1 MRAFQVLEPG
11 EDWVVAVVDSPE
23 PEPTADQ
30 VLVRVDAAALN
41 PIDYKIASGRRG
53 GREFPMTLGFDV
65 VGIVEDVG
73 ADVALVR
80 PGDRVMAMAPIGHA
94 GTAAELVLLREENI
108 AIAPPALDDGTAAA
122 LPLAALTALEALDIA
137 RVRKGQNVLIH
148 AGAGGVGHFAIQLAK
163 LRGATVYATAS
174 AANQELL
181 AELGADHPVD
191 YAKESTEDT
200 AQHADVVIDTMGGDV
215 AKASLKA
222 MRSGG
227 AFVTIVGWSQ
237 LDQLVREDV
246 SVEGFLVE
254 PRGDRLTGLVSL
266 VEAGKLR
273 VIVHSVVPLDQ
284 APQALADLREGH
296 TVGKRVIAVR

>member
-11 EDWVVAVVDSPE
+11 ENWNVGVMDIPDL
-23 PEPTADQ
+23 TAASDQ

-41 PIDYKIASGRRG
+41 PIDYKIATRIRG
-53 GREFPMTLGFDV
+53 GREFPLTLGFDV
-65 VGIVEDVG
+65 VGIVEEVG
-73 ADVALVR
+73 ADVTLVR
-80 PGDRVMAMAPIGHA
+80 SGDRVMAMAPIGHA

-108 AIAPPALDDGTAAA
+108 AIAPPALDDATAAA
-122 LPLAALTALEALDIA
+122 LPLAALTALEALDLA
-137 RVRKGQNVLIH
+137 RVREGQNVLIH

-181 AELGADHPVD
+181 VDLGADHPVD

-200 AQHADVVIDTMGGDV
+200 AQHADVVIDTMGADV
-215 AKASLKA
+215 AKISLKA

-237 LDQLVREDV
+237 LDQFERADV
-246 SVEGFLVE
+246 SVAGFLVE
-254 PRGDRLTGLVSL
+254 PRGDKLTELASL
-266 VEAGKLR
+266 VEAGTLR
-273 VIVHSVVPLDQ
+273 VIVHSVVSLDQ

-296 TVGKRVIAVR
+296 TVGKRVISVR

>member
-11 EDWVVAVVDSPE
+11 ENWKVGVVEIPD
-23 PEPTADQ
+23 PTVANDT

-53 GREFPMTLGFDV
+53 GREYPLTLGFDL
-65 VGIVEDVG
+65 VGIVEEVG
-73 ADVALVR
+73 ADVTQVR
-80 PGDRVMAMAPIGHA
+80 SGDRVMAMAPIEHA
-94 GTAAELVLLREENI
+94 GTVAELVVLREENI
-108 AIAPPALDDGTAAA
+108 AIAPAVLDNATAAA

-163 LRGATVYATAS
+163 MRGATVYATAS

-191 YAKESTEDT
+191 YVKESTEDT

-215 AKASLKA
+215 AKVSLRA

-227 AFVTIVGWSQ
+227 AFVTIVGWAQ
-237 LDQLVREDV
+237 LDQFERDDV
-246 SVEGFLVE
+246 SVDGFLVA
-254 PRGDRLTGLVSL
+254 PRGDKLTELASL
-266 VEAGKLR
+266 VEAGTLR
-273 VIVHSVVPLDQ
+273 VIVHSVVPFDQ
-284 APQALADLREGH
+284 APQALVDLREGH
-296 TVGKRVIAVR
+296 TVGKRVVSIR